1 MATRYRIE
9 GLVDDEWS
17 WRHVAIG
24 TRASEATVT
33 FADREV
39 AESEMTRLAN
49 LMGHA
54 TSKRLRIVPIEGG
67 ALVRTRLQSAFTMS
81 DEARAKLSRL
91 AAKRGMT
98 KTALMEQL
106 ILEAK

>member
-17 WRHVAIG
+17 WKNVVVGSG
-24 TRASEATVT
+24 TEASVT
-33 FADREV
+33 FADRAV
-39 AESEMTRLAN
+39 AESEMSRLAH

-54 TSKRLRIVPIEGG
+54 TSRKLRIIPTEEF
-67 ALVRTRLQSAFTMS
+67 ARTRQQQAFTMS

>member
-17 WRHVAIG
+17 WKNVVVGSG
-24 TRASEATVT
+24 TEASVT
-33 FADREV
+33 FADREI
-39 AESEMTRLAN
+39 AESEMARLAH

-54 TSKRLRIVPIEGG
+54 TSRKLRVVPTE
-67 ALVRTRLQSAFTMS
+67 AFARTRQQQAFTMS

-91 AAKRGMT
+91 ASKHGTT
-98 KTALMEQL
+98 KTAFMEKL
-106 ILEAK
+106 ILAHDE